1 MRAVG
6 YLFGRENDVMAKGF
20 FSFFPSSLLRQ
31 KEEDGRVGNTLK
43 AESNILMSCTQQAV
57 CVCNIQHTDGKKKT
71 RRKEDVLVP
80 CRDDGRVRVKKTQHE
95 TREEIEKDP
104 KPHHQ

>member
-31 KEEDGRVGNTLK
+31 KEEEEEDGRVGNTLK

-57 CVCNIQHTDGKKKT
+57 CVC
-71 RRKEDVLVP
+71 V
-80 CRDDGRVRVKKTQHE
+80 
-95 TREEIEKDP
+95 
-104 KPHHQ
+104 